1 MTLHVEV
8 RIAGTVVHHVAV
20 VNEGEATGSPG
31 FHRYRWVAD
40 DRPHGPCRSGELL
53 HRREA
58 GAAALAAS
66 VLALLVPVRCECT
79 LHHRCE
85 GCREGLTAEARPI
98 PHQPA
103 EETP

>member
-8 RIAGTVVHHVAV
+8 RNGGTVVHHVAV
-20 VNEGEATGSPG
+20 VNEGEAPDAPG

-40 DRPHGPCRSGELL
+40 DRPHGPCRTGELL

-58 GAAALAAS
+58 GAAALAAQ
-66 VLALLVPVRCECT
+66 VLAALVPVRCECT
-79 LHHRCE
+79 LTHRCA
-85 GCREGLTAEARPI
+85 GCRDGLTADARPL

-103 EETP
+103 EETR